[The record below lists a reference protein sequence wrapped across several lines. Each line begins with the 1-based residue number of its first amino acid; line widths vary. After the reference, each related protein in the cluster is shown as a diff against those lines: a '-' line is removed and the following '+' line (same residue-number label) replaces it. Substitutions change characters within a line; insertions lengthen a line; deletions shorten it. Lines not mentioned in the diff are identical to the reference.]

1 MNTCIGLERTLRTA
15 EIGPARSSSES
26 SAAVAALGAAPT
38 SLSVA
43 QLGVRWKQT
52 CQ

>member
-1 MNTCIGLERTLRTA
+1 MKTCIRLDRTLRTA
-15 EIGPARSSSES
+15 EIRPARSSSES

-38 SLSVA
+38 LLSVA
-43 QLGVRWKQT
+43 QLGVPWKQT